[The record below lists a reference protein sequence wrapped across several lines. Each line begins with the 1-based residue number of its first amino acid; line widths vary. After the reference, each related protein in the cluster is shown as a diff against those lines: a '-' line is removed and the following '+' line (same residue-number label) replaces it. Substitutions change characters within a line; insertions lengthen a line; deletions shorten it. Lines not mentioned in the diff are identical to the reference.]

1 MDLNAIIGRIARLFA
16 RKAAAR
22 GLQAASRRGRPPQQG
37 PGGTAGPA
45 PGGADLA
52 KRLRQGLRLARRIG
66 R

>member
-1 MDLNAIIGRIARLFA
+1 MDLNAIVGRIARLFA
-16 RKAAAR
+16 RRAAAR
-22 GLQAASRRGRPPQQG
+22 GLQAALRRGHPPQPE
-37 PGGTAGPA
+37 PGGTARPA